1 MKVLQIQQLGSLD
14 DIEIVE
20 VDSPDL
26 LPGQIR
32 VAVLASGLNY
42 VDSLMIEG
50 KYQIKPPVPYRPGSE
65 IVGRVI
71 EVASDVTNLKIGDRI
86 FSPSCGFADEAPKLS
101 SNNLEHVFQE
111 VLKSLMIIEKK
122 DSSSIQNLLYRIDVT
137 ELQIKK
143 EASLHPE
150 KNFQQILTELIVKR
164 ILQKVILKQQ
174 YSK

>member
-1 MKVLQIQQLGSLD
+1 MIPDVLHSLQKVDLFEKFKIQLHRDFELC
-14 DIEIVE
+14 
-20 VDSPDL
+20 
-26 LPGQIR
+26 
-32 VAVLASGLNY
+32 GL
-42 VDSLMIEG
+42 
-50 KYQIKPPVPYRPGSE
+50 
-65 IVGRVI
+65 
-71 EVASDVTNLKIGDRI
+71 
-86 FSPSCGFADEAPKLS
+86 ADEAPKIN

-111 VLKSLMIIEKK
+111 VMNAVLVIEKK

-150 KNFQQILTELIVKR
+150 KNFQQILAELIVKR